1 MRKSKL
7 ALLLA
12 AAFVAVTA
20 MSAIVYASE
29 GSSGSMTG
37 RGMMGGSM
45 MGMSRMM
52 GHCGD
57 MMGDNRGSNRPNDQW
72 RDGRSP
78 TPDDHN

>member
-20 MSAIVYASE
+20 MSAIVYASD
-29 GSSGSMTG
+29 GSSGSMMG
-37 RGMMGGSM
+37 SGMMGGSM

-52 GHCGD
+52 GHCAD
-57 MMGDNRGSNRPNDQW
+57 MMQDNRGSGRPNDQW
-72 RDGRSP
+72 RDGRSQLMSP
-78 TPDDHN
+78 S